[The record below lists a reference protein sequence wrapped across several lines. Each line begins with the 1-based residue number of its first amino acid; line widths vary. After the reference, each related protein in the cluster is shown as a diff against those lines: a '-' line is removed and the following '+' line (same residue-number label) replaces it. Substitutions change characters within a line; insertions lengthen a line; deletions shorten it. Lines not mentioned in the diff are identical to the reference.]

1 MVLMEE
7 NFRRHIVNNPY
18 PGRGL
23 VVGRSSNDRTWLLIY
38 WIMGRS
44 EHSRNRR
51 FVAENDVLRTE
62 AVDPGLVEDPSLIIY
77 EPMVERCGIYV
88 VTIGD
93 QTATIAEFL
102 KQSKTFDEALAT
114 REREPDPPNYT
125 PRISGM
131 LDLRR
136 DLPEITLN
144 ILKANIFDPEHTD
157 GTTFRPTPPP
167 PGAGVCLT
175 TYMGDGQPLPS
186 YRGDPLPLP
195 CEGAPEDVLSSY
207 WNALD
212 PDNRVSLAVKQI
224 DPLTQTSAL
233 LIKNKHGDA

>member
-1 MVLMEE
+1 MALKDE
-7 NFRRHIVNNPY
+7 NFQRHIVNNPY

-23 VVGRSSNDRTWLLIY
+23 VVGRSSNNCTWLLIY

-62 AVDPGLVEDPSLIIY
+62 AVDPSLVENPSLIIY
-77 EPMVERCGIYV
+77 EPMVELNGIYV
-88 VTIGD
+88 VTNGD
-93 QTATIAEFL
+93 QTATISEFL
-102 KQSKTFDEALAT
+102 KEGKTFDEALVT
-114 REREPDPPNYT
+114 REREPDAPNYT

-131 LDLRR
+131 LNLRL
-136 DLPEITLN
+136 DPPEITLN
-144 ILKANIFDPEHTD
+144 ILKASIFDPEHTD

-167 PGAGVCLT
+167 PGTGVGLT

-195 CEGAPEDVLSSY
+195 CEGAPEEVLSSY
-207 WNALD
+207 WKALD
-212 PDNRVSLAVKQI
+212 ADNRLSLAVKQ
-224 DPLTQTSAL
+224 
-233 LIKNKHGDA
+233 